1 MPGGDGTGPMGMGP
15 ISGRAAGYCAGYP
28 APGFMN
34 PGGGRGFSGRGLGG
48 RGFGGRGGGRGRR
61 NMFWATGVPGWARAG
76 WVPVADTYPPMA
88 GAAFTATLPRDAELQ
103 ALERQAE
110 YFRNA
115 LNEVQGR
122 LEELRTAQAAEA
134 GEKK

>member
-15 ISGRAAGYCAGYP
+15 MSGRGAGYCAGYP

-34 PGGGRGFSGRGLGG
+34 PAGGRGFLGRS
-48 RGFGGRGGGRGRR
+48 FGGRGGGRGRR
-61 NMFWATGVPGWARAG
+61 HMFRATGLPGWARAG
-76 WVPVADTYPPMA
+76 WVPLADTYPPMA
-88 GAAFTATLPRDAELQ
+88 GAAFASGLPRDAELQ

-110 YFRNA
+110 YFRSA
-115 LNEVQGR
+115 LDEVRKR
-122 LEELRTAQAAEA
+122 LEELRTVQAAEA